1 MNGGKIAPC
10 NLFAAHIFN
19 HKNVFIW
26 VKKKEHMNAFKKR
39 MQGSLGGVTG
49 GMTGTEKPKEEIQ
62 FPYML
67 EDDGFEMG
75 ATEGEGGRKKQT
87 SQVM

>member
-1 MNGGKIAPC
+1 MLMACGKGIGGSGMNGGKIAPC

-39 MQGSLGGVTG
+39 M
-49 GMTGTEKPKEEIQ
+49 
-62 FPYML
+62 
-67 EDDGFEMG
+67 
-75 ATEGEGGRKKQT
+75 
-87 SQVM
+87 